1 MRTNCDRVNRM
12 LITATILACILLPI
26 SAIADEPSVN
36 DELLQAAEKGS
47 FEQIKTLVEKGGD
60 VNAKDELDSST
71 VLMKAAASG
80 NLEATKFLINKEA
93 DVKAVDMNR
102 ETVLMKGA
110 KSGNLEVV
118 KLLVNRG
125 IKVKAKDV
133 GGFTALIYAAKSG
146 NLEVV
151 KLFVGKGLDVNVTTK
166 GGSTALMYAAESGN
180 LEVVKFFVGKGLNV
194 RAKTKRG
201 DTVLM
206 FAAKSRNPEIV
217 RFLVDKCLD
226 VNAKTKNGRTA
237 LMYAA
242 TSGNVEVAKLLMDK
256 GADAHAKMNFGD
268 TVLMYAAESGSLD
281 LVKLV
286 LDKGVDVNAK
296 DTTGNTALRYAV
308 GTKLGDLNDDMHV
321 YYESTGQ
328 SVDPE
333 IVKLLIEKGADVN
346 AENDLGQ
353 TVLMG
358 AAKGRHPEVLRILV
372 DKGAEVN
379 LKDKEGHTALMHA
392 ARRGTLSGVKLLVE
406 RGADVSGKYGQMAL
420 SLASARNQPEIVKYL
435 KACGAESPA
444 PAMPSKKKPFSVD
457 TSSSEAGHFD
467 NKDMPPPLPTIEEI
481 KPPLAEDH
489 TESFLH
495 SKSAT
500 ERKEALH
507 QINLQGDQGHPER
520 DKYNEIGLKD
530 PSPDV
535 REIAAYF
542 LRGEPEHFVPILIH
556 VMADDPDGQVRASA
570 GHSLSSFYTD
580 NGSDGDL
587 YIKPLEDN
595 LEKLLSGLKNAETL
609 RSVIDILG
617 NRYAGVS
624 IAPCLMSFESRE
636 KILSALK
643 SQLGTI
649 QHAFEAVRRNPSGGL
664 PEAWG
669 GNEWNWAVSE
679 SSLAIENITKCP
691 QTER

>member
-1 MRTNCDRVNRM
+1 MRTNCDRVNRI
-12 LITATILACILLPI
+12 LRTAAALACMLLPI

-36 DELLQAAEKGS
+36 HELLQAAEKGS
-47 FEQIKTLVEKGGD
+47 FEQIKALVEKGGD
-60 VNAKDELDSST
+60 VNAKEPDSSS

-80 NLEATKFLINKEA
+80 NLEATKFLISKGA

-125 IKVKAKDV
+125 IDVKAKDA
-133 GGFTALIYAAKSG
+133 GDFTALIYAAKSG

-151 KLFVGKGLDVNVTTK
+151 KLFVGKGLDVN
-166 GGSTALMYAAESGN
+166 
-180 LEVVKFFVGKGLNV
+180 
-194 RAKTKRG
+194 
-201 DTVLM
+201 
-206 FAAKSRNPEIV
+206 
-217 RFLVDKCLD
+217 
-226 VNAKTKNGRTA
+226 AKTKNGRTA

-242 TSGNVEVAKLLMDK
+242 ESGNVEVAKLLMDK

-268 TVLMYAAESGSLD
+268 TVLMYAAESGNLD
-281 LVKLV
+281 LVKAI
-286 LDKGVDVNAK
+286 LDKGVDVNAR
-296 DTTGNTALRYAV
+296 DTAGNTALRYSV
-308 GTKLGDLNDDMHV
+308 GTRLGDLNDDMHV
-321 YYESTGQ
+321 YYESTGR

-346 AENDLGQ
+346 AEDGLGQ

-358 AAKGRHPEVLRILV
+358 AAKGKHPEVLRILI
-372 DKGAEVN
+372 DRGAEVN

-392 ARRGTLSGVKLLVE
+392 ARLGTLSGVKLLVE
-406 RGADVSGKYGQMAL
+406 RGADVSGKYGQTAL
-420 SLASARNQPEIVKYL
+420 NLASARNQPEIVEYL
-435 KACGAESPA
+435 KAHGVESPA
-444 PAMPSKKKPFSVD
+444 PVKKPISVN
-457 TSSSEAGHFD
+457 TSSSKAGHSD
-467 NKDMPPPLPTIEEI
+467 KKDVPPPLPPIEEI

-507 QINLQGDQGHPER
+507 EINLQGDRGHPER

-542 LRGEPEHFVPILIH
+542 LRGEPEHFVPILIN
-556 VMADDPDGQVRASA
+556 VMADDPDAQVRASA
-570 GHSLSSFYTD
+570 GYSLSSFYTD
-580 NGSDGDL
+580 NGSDGDD
-587 YIKPLEDN
+587 YIRPLEDN
-595 LEKLLSGLKNAETL
+595 LEKLLSGLKHAETL
-609 RSVIDILG
+609 RSVVNILG

-624 IAPCLMSFESRE
+624 IAPCLMSVKSRE
-636 KILSALK
+636 EVLSALK
-643 SQLGTI
+643 NQLETI
-649 QHAFEAVRRNPSGGL
+649 QHSFEAFRKNPSGGL

-669 GNEWNWAVSE
+669 GNEWSLAVGE
-679 SSLAIENITKCP
+679 ISLAIKNITECH

>member
-1 MRTNCDRVNRM
+1 MRTNCDRVNRV

-36 DELLQAAEKGS
+36 HELLQAAEKWS

-80 NLEATKFLINKEA
+80 NLEATKFLINKGA

-110 KSGNLEVV
+110 ESGNLEVV

-125 IKVKAKDV
+125 IDVKAKDV

-146 NLEVV
+146 TLEVV

-180 LEVVKFFVGKGLNV
+180 LEAVKFFVGKGLDV
-194 RAKTKRG
+194 RAKTRRG

-206 FAAKSRNPEIV
+206 FAAKSRIPETV
-217 RFLVDKCLD
+217 RFLVDKGLD
-226 VNAKTKNGRTA
+226 VNAKTRNGRTA

-242 TSGNVEVAKLLMDK
+242 ESGNVEVAKLLMDK

-268 TVLMYAAESGSLD
+268 TVLMYAAESGNLD
-281 LVKLV
+281 LVKAI
-286 LDKGVDVNAK
+286 LDKEVDVNAK

-358 AAKGRHPEVLRILV
+358 AAKGRHPEVLRILI
-372 DKGAEVN
+372 DRGAEVN

-392 ARRGTLSGVKLLVE
+392 ARVGTLSGVKLLVE
-406 RGADVSGKYGQMAL
+406 RGADVSGKYGQTAL
-420 SLASARNQPEIVKYL
+420 NLASARNQPEIVEYL
-435 KACGAESPA
+435 KAHGVESPA
-444 PAMPSKKKPFSVD
+444 PVKKPISVN
-457 TSSSEAGHFD
+457 TSSSEARHFD
-467 NKDMPPPLPTIEEI
+467 KKDEPPPLPPIEEI

-507 QINLQGDQGHPER
+507 QINLQGHPEQA
-520 DKYNEIGLKD
+520 KYNEMGLKD

-535 REIAAYF
+535 REIAASF
-542 LRGEPEHFVPILIH
+542 LVGEPEHFVPMLIN
-556 VMADDPDGQVRASA
+556 VMADDPDARVRASA
-570 GHSLSSFYTD
+570 GDTLDHFYTD
-580 NGSDGDL
+580 NGADGDL

-595 LEKLLSGLKNAETL
+595 LEKLLSGLKNAETI
-609 RSVIDILG
+609 RSVVNILG

-624 IAPCLMSFESRE
+624 IAPCDMSVKSRE
-636 KILSALK
+636 KVLSALK
-643 SQLGTI
+643 KQLETI
-649 QHAFEAVRRNPSGGL
+649 QHSF
-664 PEAWG
+664 
-669 GNEWNWAVSE
+669 
-679 SSLAIENITKCP
+679 
-691 QTER
+691 